1 MGRRRGFLP
10 PPFCQQCGKAPDLG
24 RHLWPGEQWRCAIC
38 MEGHLPEK
46 NSLSKSMNQM
56 LDYAE
61 AMKEVFDLEDK
72 GLKAKEPR
80 NRAEWA
86 RMMSAEI
93 TRQGM
98 ARAEQIAQAKG
109 EVPPPPDGKLLYDT
123 MAVPDLIAV
132 DAWKERSQLLLQYG
146 GDVAAMAQDAS
157 ASIKAENSLEKMMAH
172 ELAVAHKLVMELI
185 GRARGGDPDA
195 EIKRLNLATRFMTV
209 FQQGMLTLK
218 KIRQSGQQK
227 ITVQYVNISD
237 GGQAVI
243 GDVERNKR

>member
-10 PPFCQQCGKAPDLG
+10 PAYCQQCGKAPDLG
-24 RHLWPGEQWRCAIC
+24 RHLWPGEQWRCTTC
-38 MEGHLPEK
+38 LEGHLPGK
-46 NSLSKSMNQM
+46 DTVSKSMNQM
-56 LDYAE
+56 LEYAG
-61 AMKEVFDLEDK
+61 AMKEAFDIEDK
-72 GLKAKEPR
+72 GLTAEEPR

-93 TRQGM
+93 TRQAT
-98 ARAEQIAQAKG
+98 ARAEQIAQTNG
-109 EVPPPPDGKLLYDT
+109 EAPLPDGTLLHDT

-172 ELAVAHKLVMELI
+172 EMAVAHKLVMELI
-185 GRARGGDPDA
+185 GRARGRSDPDA

-218 KIRQSGQQK
+218 KIRQGGQQK
-227 ITVQYVNISD
+227 ITVQYVNVGD

-243 GDVERNKR
+243 GDVERKKR